1 MFCISSLWH
10 WHIPGCFS
18 SLLHLW
24 WLPVFPVSLGLSVE
38 PFSVTPCW
46 YFLQGYLLVLCARVV
61 FLLRDCWLRPFCF
74 TCILLSNQ
82 LFLVQP
88 WCWAS
93 VIADTLPLVLCLKR
107 LHCFIHMLFLPMFSF
122 FLFQAS
128 LWTERRHNSEVT
140 WQLLKQWPPDNKVHL
155 IKVRDGEKWSFH
167 CVTLKPPVCLALN

>member
-1 MFCISSLWH
+1 MTLTHSRLFFFSFASLVAS
-10 WHIPGCFS
+10 CVS
-18 SLLHLW
+18 C
-24 WLPVFPVSLGLSVE
+24 VSLGLSVE

-61 FLLRDCWLRPFCF
+61 FLLRACWLRPFCF

-128 LWTERRHNSEVT
+128 LWTERRRNSEVT
-140 WQLLKQWPPDNKVHL
+140 WRLLKQWL
-155 IKVRDGEKWSFH
+155 LTIKCIWSKYVMEKSDLFI
-167 CVTLKPPVCLALN
+167 V